1 MRTSLDSIRTPR
13 RVSLPRQTLFT
24 AGIFLLAFGLGVF
37 AKYLDHRQ
45 AYLPAL
51 LSVLDR
57 ALDLHNFLS
66 GLAPWLLGALAIS
79 LYSAS
84 PKRAAV
90 NVFTFFAAMLGGYYI
105 YCYFA
110 AGFFPLR
117 YVLIWCGLT
126 LLSPVLTCI
135 CWYALGKGRAVCLLA
150 GGILAV
156 FFNCAFAFG
165 WVYLSLRSVL
175 DFFCLLGAAV
185 MLRRPAREL
194 PLTLGAAILFAVVLR
209 AVCPFFF

>member
-1 MRTSLDSIRTPR
+1 MRTTLDSIRKPR
-13 RVSLPRQTLFT
+13 QVSLPKQVLAT
-24 AGIFLLAFGLGVF
+24 ACILLLAFGLGVF

-45 AYLPAL
+45 AELPAV
-51 LSVLDR
+51 LSALDR
-57 ALDLHNFLS
+57 SLDLHNFLS
-66 GLAPWLLGALAIS
+66 GLSPWLLGALAVS

-90 NVFTFFAAMLGGYYI
+90 NVFAFFAAMLGGYYI
-105 YCYFA
+105 YCYFV

-126 LLSPVLTCI
+126 LLSPILACI
-135 CWYALGKGRAVCLLA
+135 CWYALGKGRAAGLLT

-156 FFNCAFAFG
+156 FLNCAFAFG

-175 DFFCLLGAAV
+175 DLLCLLGAAV
-185 MLRRPAREL
+185 MLRRPVREL
-194 PLTLGAAILFAVVLR
+194 PLTLGAAALFAVVLR